1 MTLELELAVTRGR
14 EYLARAVF
22 RPRATVSIGTNPR
35 AAVSLPEDVLPDYL
49 DLLRLDAGGGWLS
62 FEASTRLELM
72 TRSGARDA
80 RSLIEGG
87 GARETAD
94 GWEVA
99 IGDGVKGV
107 VHFGDLRILLKL
119 GAQKE
124 RTIWNS
130 SIAEGAACGGCGAP
144 LPWAVSG
151 GGALTPCRGCGDLNR
166 VEGGQAA
173 LEKGKTSVIPVMPQA
188 TAPKAPP
195 ATTARTVIMA
205 ATDARAA
212 SLPPA
217 PPKPK
222 AAPKPIAPQVGTP
235 RGADLPTFDAIQARK
250 GTDLPTFDGI
260 QARKGAD
267 LPTFDAIQAR
277 KGRELPTF
285 DGIQARK
292 GADLPSFDGLQVPQ
306 VPEPPLT
313 NGGPRSRGST
323 VGGESDLPQFDAI
336 QMVKRKEVLTTQA
349 AMKAMRREPK
359 GGGAP
364 NLAGKPPGYVMQD
377 TGDIPSPNLSDDIR
391 LPAQPIR
398 LGTAPTPVMVPPD
411 AQAEVR
417 SLLQKAQEDE
427 TKDLTGPTHQRPI
440 TDPKV
445 IEAAR
450 SSTAS
455 LSPLDEEPTHTD
467 DPAPSA
473 AVSPAVSA
481 DLFGEVPD
489 PEGASDQWAGS
500 GLTGVGDSLH
510 GDFFETTPDPDPA
523 GPTRDQYAAPAP
535 DPAGPTRDQY
545 AAPSPAPDPAGPT
558 RDQEPLPSP
567 QLIREPPAPPRPPV
581 LPHRSDP
588 PTARHV
594 PHGEDDSYSGD
605 DFLMG
610 RDDGGIGEGGT
621 GWALIAFGVVSGA
634 VGAALILYVALQ

>member
-1 MTLELELAVTRGR
+1 MTLELELAVARGR

-72 TRSGARDA
+72 TAAGARDA

-99 IGDGVKGV
+99 IGSGARGI

-130 SIAEGAACGGCGAP
+130 PIAEGAACGGCGAP

-166 VEGGQAA
+166 VEGDQAA
-173 LEKGKTSVIPVMPQA
+173 LEKGKTAVIPVMPQA
-188 TAPKAPP
+188 TAPRGPT
-195 ATTARTVIMA
+195 ATSARTVIMA

-222 AAPKPIAPQVGTP
+222 PTPIAPRVGSP
-235 RGADLPTFDAIQARK
+235 RGADLPTFDAIQVQK
-250 GTDLPTFDGI
+250 GQDLPTFDGI

-267 LPTFDAIQAR
+267 LPTFDAIQVQ
-277 KGRELPTF
+277 KGQDLPTF
-285 DGIQARK
+285 DGIQIQK
-292 GADLPSFDGLQVPQ
+292 GQDLPTFDGLQVPR

-323 VGGESDLPQFDAI
+323 ASDASGQSDLPQFDAI

-349 AMKAMRREPK
+349 AMKAMRRERKP
-359 GGGAP
+359 GAP
-364 NLAGKPPGYVMQD
+364 NLAGEAPGYVMQD
-377 TGDIPSPNLSDDIR
+377 TGDIPSPHLSDDIR

-398 LGTAPTPVMVPPD
+398 LGTAPTPVMVPPE

-455 LSPLDEEPTHTD
+455 LSPLDDEPTHTD
-467 DPAPSA
+467 EPAPSA
-473 AVSPAVSA
+473 AVSPSVSA
-481 DLFGEVPD
+481 DLFGEDPD
-489 PEGASDQWAGS
+489 PEAASDQWGRS

-523 GPTRDQYAAPAP
+523 GPTRDQYAAP
-535 DPAGPTRDQY
+535 DPGGPTRDQY
-545 AAPSPAPDPAGPT
+545 PAPSAPDPAGPT

-567 QLIREPPAPPRPPV
+567 QLIREPPAPPPPPV
-581 LPHRSDP
+581 LPHRTDP